1 VPEPQPEPK
10 PPPAA
15 KTAGPSGK
23 HSGEHLVPGPLPAQK
38 PGSDAPRPSVP
49 NNGPGRP
56 AAHPGESSGDGPPEP
71 EPVSALDDGAILAAK
86 FHPVP
91 GPPVPVAP
99 PRAAAK
105 PPAADWD
112 AAEPAPLGRR
122 VFAGVLDMVV
132 MFALLVLGAT
142 ASEMVLGKS
151 SREVLVAASSAPKF
165 PPVDLII
172 WLGGP
177 ALAGLL
183 YAWLGIRGWTVGGWL
198 KRRAA
203 A

>member
-1 VPEPQPEPK
+1 VP
-10 PPPAA
+10 
-15 KTAGPSGK
+15 
-23 HSGEHLVPGPLPAQK
+23 
-38 PGSDAPRPSVP
+38 
-49 NNGPGRP
+49 
-56 AAHPGESSGDGPPEP
+56 
-71 EPVSALDDGAILAAK
+71 
-86 FHPVP
+86 F
-91 GPPVPVAP
+91 
-99 PRAAAK
+99 
-105 PPAADWD
+105 
-112 AAEPAPLGRR
+112 GRR
-122 VFAGVLDMVV
+122 VLAGALDVVV

-151 SREVLVAASSAPKF
+151 SREVLVTSASAPKF